1 MFKPVIVKFKDGTYG
16 IRFRVFFF
24 WFVYLDLTTN
34 TILTH
39 RLKDDNFKHCKGDFA
54 TVSQKISFFYPK
66 KEKHDCGKP
75 VDFDYGSKT

>member
-1 MFKPVIVKFKDGTYG
+1 MLFRPKIVRFKDGTYAV
-16 IRFRVFFF
+16 RFFTLFGYE
-24 WFVYLDLTTN
+24 YLDLTTN

-39 RLKDDNFKHCKGDFA
+39 NLKDDNFKDCKGDFA